1 MGMTLPLELHDRVA
15 GKLQTNWRE
24 NDWFYCDSAVIRH
37 YAFKAAVVAA
47 AAPRTGIEIGTR
59 CGYSLLSFNEAMPT
73 TSWLCI
79 DGAMDE
85 DSYDCL
91 AHAKRLIERHTIFA
105 RLIVVDSHAIRS
117 LPPADFAHVDGDH
130 SFDGALADLRLVSG
144 CKVILA
150 DDCDNRD
157 VRRAVDEFVRESGRA
172 VEFYD
177 DGLRKA
183 AVLT

>member
-1 MGMTLPLELHDRVA
+1 MGITLPCDLHDRVA
-15 GKLQTNWRE
+15 YKLQSNWRE
-24 NDWFYCDSAVIRH
+24 NDWFYCDSTVIRH
-37 YAFKAAVVAA
+37 YAFKAAVIAA
-47 AAPRTGIEIGTR
+47 AAPRTAIEIGTR
-59 CGYSLLSFNEAMPT
+59 CGYSLLAFHEAMPT

-91 AHAKRLIERHTIFA
+91 AHAKRLIQRNVLFA
-105 RLIVVDSHAIRS
+105 QLIVVDSHAVRS

-130 SFDGALADLRLVSG
+130 SYAGALADLRLVAG

-150 DDCDNRD
+150 DDCDNAD
-157 VRRAVDEFVRESGRA
+157 VRRAVFAFADEAGRS
-172 VEFYD
+172 VETYD

-183 AVLT
+183 AILT